1 MKFGLFSMNTG
12 CCTYPDNARQIAH
25 AAESAGFESLWVSD
39 HIVLPEPP
47 IDRFPTPSDSRI
59 MESLIMLSF
68 LAAQTQKVKLGTGV
82 IVLPQREPLVL
93 AKQLASVD
101 ELSKGRLIFGFGV
114 GHLQPEL
121 EAIGIPFN
129 ERGARSDEYL
139 SAMLTL
145 WQDAK
150 PAFHG
155 KHVSF
160 ANIQSHPQREIPI
173 VVGGYAPAA
182 LRRTIQRAHGWYGFS
197 KTVAETKECL
207 ADLRQTAT
215 EVERPAHLG
224 ELEISLTPPRGPIDR
239 AMVEQYAEIG
249 VHRLVLLPTSD
260 EVEGR
265 LSFVDDVEEIISA

>member
-1 MKFGLFSMNTG
+1 MKFGLFSMSTG
-12 CCTYPDNARQIAH
+12 CCTYPDAATQIAQ
-25 AAESAGFESLWVSD
+25 AAEAAGFESLWVSD

-47 IDRFPTPSDSRI
+47 IARYPSPSDSRI
-59 MESLIMLSF
+59 MEALIMLSF
-68 LAAQTQKVKLGTGV
+68 LAAQTKQIKLATGV
-82 IVLPQREPLVL
+82 IVLPQRNPLLL

-121 EAIGIPFN
+121 EAIGVPFN
-129 ERGARSDEYL
+129 ERGARSDDYL
-139 SAMLTL
+139 SAMLSL

-155 KHVSF
+155 EHVSF
-160 ANIQSHPQREIPI
+160 ANVQSHPQRDIPI

-197 KTVAETKECL
+197 KTVEETKECL
-207 ADLRQTAT
+207 TNLRQTAA
-215 EVERPAHLG
+215 EVERPARLG
-224 ELEISLTPPRGPIDR
+224 ELEISLTPPRGPIDLEI
-239 AMVEQYAEIG
+239 VEQYAEIG

-265 LSFVDDVEEIISA
+265 LAFVDEVAKLI